1 MSRDKIKERGGVS
14 GGAPRCTFFF
24 RSLARMGRET
34 AVLLRW
40 RSLCSELG
48 IDDSLAEEWGS
59 QLREGYRYHFQT
71 AVISS
76 SATPSW
82 RSPLHLV
89 VYTHAAVD

>member
-1 MSRDKIKERGGVS
+1 MS
-14 GGAPRCTFFF
+14 GGAPRCIFILSFT
-24 RSLARMGRET
+24 RGRMGRET

-76 SATPSW
+76 SELLRPGG
-82 RSPLHLV
+82 LH
-89 VYTHAAVD
+89 YI

>member
-1 MSRDKIKERGGVS
+1 MS
-14 GGAPRCTFFF
+14 GGAPRCIFFLSST
-24 RSLARMGRET
+24 RGRMGRET

-71 AVISS
+71 AVNIFIRGYSVLAVS
-76 SATPSW
+76 THV
-82 RSPLHLV
+82 HLV
-89 VYTHAAVD
+89 VCVHPRGG